1 METEVED
8 IPIFSTNEEYNE
20 EYLKELELFEGL
32 ETENIIKKHV
42 PKLILI
48 TEHNQFQQV
57 IEDSTQEQISNVGVA
72 FVKKRKMVYY
82 AIINANTKNV
92 LLVAMP

>member
-32 ETENIIKKHV
+32 EIIKKHV

-48 TEHNQFQQV
+48 TEHNQFQQI

-82 AIINANTKNV
+82 AIINANTKDV